1 MGGAIKD
8 KMVQD
13 MIANKKYYKY
23 GITAFKGGTEDSV
36 AILMGGKQY
45 SPEQI
50 SGKTGQSDPLSPV
63 EPDHWK
69 PGSIDPLLFDKNS
82 KELFLSQRA

>member
-1 MGGAIKD
+1 LSSFLPTSKFNSGAY
-8 KMVQD
+8 
-13 MIANKKYYKY
+13 IALHSTY
-23 GITAFKGGTEDSV
+23 TL
-36 AILMGGKQY
+36 IL
-45 SPEQI
+45 
-50 SGKTGQSDPLSPV
+50 SGKTSQPDPLSPV